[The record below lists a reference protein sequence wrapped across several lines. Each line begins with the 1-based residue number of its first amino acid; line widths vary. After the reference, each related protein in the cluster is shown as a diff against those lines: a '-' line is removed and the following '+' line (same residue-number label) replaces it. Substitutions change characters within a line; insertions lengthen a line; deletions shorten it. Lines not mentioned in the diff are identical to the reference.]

1 MSTKIK
7 EAAEDLADEAS
18 RQGGRFADEIDS
30 LKAEVMRLARR
41 LGEDEAAVA
50 ARVRALAGDAAG
62 EFRRVEGDIA
72 SATRDNP
79 WKWLGIA
86 ALFGVVVGLILRR

>member
-7 EAAEDLADEAS
+7 DVAEDLDEEA
-18 RQGGRFADEIDS
+18 GRFSAEIAS

-41 LGEDEAAVA
+41 LGEDEAELA
-50 ARVRALAGDAAG
+50 ARVKSMAGDVTG
-62 EFRRVEGDIA
+62 EFRRVEGDIVK
-72 SATRDNP
+72 ATRDNP

-86 ALFGVVVGLILRR
+86 AIFGVVVGLVLRR